1 MAATRICLIRHGET
15 HWNTEKRIQGHL
27 DIDLN
32 PTGLAQARSVARYLA
47 GYPVA
52 ALYSS
57 DLLRARQTAERI
69 AAALALPF
77 TPLLEFRERAYGIFE
92 GLTYDEA
99 RIRYPAE
106 YLLFEAR
113 DAEQAFAGSGESL
126 RQFHLRVSHRL
137 RALALAHCGQT
148 VALVT
153 HGGVLDIVNR
163 FVRGTPLEA
172 PRDFSI
178 PNAGVNWL
186 SVCGDAWQLDA
197 WAQTAHLEA
206 GGLDELPQA

>member
-1 MAATRICLIRHGET
+1 MNPTRICLIRHGET

-32 PTGLAQARSVARYLA
+32 PVGLGQAESAARYLV
-47 GYPVA
+47 GHPVA

-57 DLLRARQTAERI
+57 DLQRARQTAERI

-77 TPLLEFRERAYGIFE
+77 TQLPEFRERSYGIFE
-92 GLTYDEA
+92 GLTYNEA
-99 RIRYPAE
+99 RLRYPAE
-106 YLLFEAR
+106 YPLFEAR
-113 DAEQAFAGSGESL
+113 DADYDFTGSGESL
-126 RQFHLRVSHRL
+126 CQFYRRVSNRL
-137 RALALAHCGQT
+137 RALALAHAGQT

-172 PRDFSI
+172 PRDFPI
-178 PNAGVNWL
+178 PNAGINWL
-186 SVCGDAWQLDA
+186 SVCGDTWTLDG